1 MKSEVYAGI
10 CKLQTILV
18 DPYLYTLT
26 LTHLKENI
34 GLELQNTQ
42 FGIDF
47 LDMTQK
53 A

>member
-26 LTHLKENI
+26 LTHLKRGWI
-34 GLELQNTQ
+34 LGKTQ
-42 FGIDF
+42 E
-47 LDMTQK
+47 
-53 A
+53 